1 MKRTSNRGFTL
12 IEMLVVLVI
21 ASVGL
26 GIAVFTFSGTLGRS
40 AARGAAQIFSRDLAQ
55 ARSYAARSRAGVA
68 IVFDEDSLGYRLTVD
83 TGAELLRRR
92 FGEGDDLPLSAID
105 LELAGDSVR
114 FDNRGLADVPGLGKA
129 AFTAGSVVYEVR
141 FNGTGASRIAER

>member
-1 MKRTSNRGFTL
+1 MDRTSNRGFTL

-26 GIAVFTFSGTLGRS
+26 GISVFTFSGMLGRS
-40 AARGAAQIFSRDLAQ
+40 AARGAAQVFSRDLAQ

-68 IVFDEDSLGYRLTVD
+68 IVFDEDSLGYRVTVD
-83 TGAELLRRR
+83 TGFELARRSFR
-92 FGEGDDLPLSAID
+92 EKEDLPLSAID

-114 FDNRGLADVPGLGKA
+114 FDHRGLAELSGLGTA
-129 AFTAGSVVYEVR
+129 SFAAGSVVYEVR
-141 FNGTGASRIAER
+141 FNGTGTSRIAER